1 METINTV
8 ITAVSIIICLVLIAY
23 FIRWSAWKRVKPAY
37 VRRNVMNFSW
47 IQAVFLIAALLVN
60 GIVMDI
66 RGESGD
72 YYALIPIIASVLL
85 GIMCREA
92 LLKNYQEKVVEGKSC
107 HFMVANVF
115 EKELQG
121 YAILEGNNWLPAKAP
136 IAPGTFMNYEEHQ
149 QMVAVICSG
158 RPGDKF
164 IVVRI

>member
-1 METINTV
+1 M
-8 ITAVSIIICLVLIAY
+8 
-23 FIRWSAWKRVKPAY
+23 
-37 VRRNVMNFSW
+37 
-47 IQAVFLIAALLVN
+47 LVN

-72 YYALIPIIASVLL
+72 YYALIPIICFRFL

-121 YAILEGNNWLPAKAP
+121 YAILGEQLAAGQKRRLLP
-136 IAPGTFMNYEEHQ
+136 E
-149 QMVAVICSG
+149 
-158 RPGDKF
+158 RL
-164 IVVRI
+164 

>member
-72 YYALIPIIASVLL
+72 YYAAYSDNCFGSFGHYVS
-85 GIMCREA
+85 GSA
-92 LLKNYQEKVVEGKSC
+92 AEKLSGK
-107 HFMVANVF
+107 
-115 EKELQG
+115 G
-121 YAILEGNNWLPAKAP
+121 G
-136 IAPGTFMNYEEHQ
+136 
-149 QMVAVICSG
+149 
-158 RPGDKF
+158 
-164 IVVRI
+164 

>member
-1 METINTV
+1 
-8 ITAVSIIICLVLIAY
+8 
-23 FIRWSAWKRVKPAY
+23 
-37 VRRNVMNFSW
+37 MNFSW

-136 IAPGTFMNYEEHQ
+136 IAPE
-149 QMVAVICSG
+149 
-158 RPGDKF
+158 RL
-164 IVVRI
+164 

>member
-92 LLKNYQEKVVEGKSC
+92 LLKIIRKRWLK
-107 HFMVANVF
+107 ARA
-115 EKELQG
+115 
-121 YAILEGNNWLPAKAP
+121 AILWWQTYLKRNCRVMQFWRGTTGCRPKRRLLP
-136 IAPGTFMNYEEHQ
+136 E
-149 QMVAVICSG
+149 
-158 RPGDKF
+158 RL
-164 IVVRI
+164 